1 MNKETLER
9 ELTKI
14 KSSLDNLYNHIDSKE
29 FEELERK
36 VITGFIE
43 SNKKYIVHLCQEVIN
58 ETFGKDYIIDLYEN
72 KERKE

>member
-72 KERKE
+72 KEREE

>member
-36 VITGFIE
+36 VITGIIE

>member
-1 MNKETLER
+1 MNKETLKL
-9 ELTKI
+9 ELMKL
-14 KSSLDNLYNHIDSKE
+14 KSSLDNLYNNLESKE

-36 VITGFIE
+36 VITSFIE
-43 SNKKYIVHLCQEVIN
+43 SNKKYIAHLCQEVIN

>member
-1 MNKETLER
+1 MNKESLKMD
-9 ELTKI
+9 LMKI
-14 KSSLDNLYNHIDSKE
+14 KSSLDNLYDRLHSED

-36 VITGFIE
+36 LITSYIE

-58 ETFGKDYIIDLYEN
+58 DTFGKDYIIDLYEN

>member
-1 MNKETLER
+1 MNKEALKLE
-9 ELTKI
+9 LMKI
-14 KSSLDNLYNHIDSKE
+14 KSSLDDLYNNLESKD

-36 VITGFIE
+36 LITSYIE
-43 SNKKYIVHLCQEVIN
+43 ENKKYISHLCREVIN

>member
-1 MNKETLER
+1 MNKESLKM
-9 ELTKI
+9 ELMKI
-14 KSSLDNLYNHIDSKE
+14 KSSLDNLYNNLDSKD

-36 VITGFIE
+36 LITSYIE

>member
-1 MNKETLER
+1 MNKETLKL
-9 ELTKI
+9 ELMKI
-14 KSSLDNLYNHIDSKE
+14 KSSLDDLYNNLESEE

-36 VITGFIE
+36 VITSYIE
-43 SNKKYIVHLCQEVIN
+43 ENKKYIIHLCQEVIN